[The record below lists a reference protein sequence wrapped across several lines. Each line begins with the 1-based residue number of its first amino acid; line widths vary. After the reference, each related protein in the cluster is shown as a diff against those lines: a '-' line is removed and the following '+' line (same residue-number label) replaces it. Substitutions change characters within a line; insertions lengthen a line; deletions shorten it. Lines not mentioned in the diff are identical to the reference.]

1 MNPVFENLL
10 KKKIIIFP
18 VILEVW
24 LFSKNV
30 NKNVY
35 EFLPLQWILLNCSD
49 VCHNSKLVLQILN
62 FQIQIN
68 SFYPTIR
75 KTSTHFFWNGVSV
88 FFILGLGFFCWV
100 GFGLGVLFG
109 FVCLVL
115 FLFLNLPKIISSN
128 DNTAV
133 DPEIQILLSSIEL
146 YHYIL

>member
-1 MNPVFENLL
+1 M
-10 KKKIIIFP
+10 
-18 VILEVW
+18 
-24 LFSKNV
+24 
-30 NKNVY
+30 
-35 EFLPLQWILLNCSD
+35 
-49 VCHNSKLVLQILN
+49 CHNSKLVLQILN

-100 GFGLGVLFG
+100 GFGLGLLFG
-109 FVCLVL
+109 FVRLFL

-133 DPEIQILLSSIEL
+133 DPEIQILLSSIVL